1 MIKSVR
7 FIMTMHMMIM
17 IPLVTYN
24 EKSGQVLDSKWF
36 YHGDFEYDF
45 LDSGWVV

>member
-36 YHGDFEYDF
+36 DHGDFEYDF